1 MKRILKK
8 YYLIIKK
15 ILFDGKSLHKTALIR
30 NSTILKYAAVGK
42 NATVLN
48 SKIAEYS
55 SVGRYTNIIN
65 CEIGKFCSI
74 SWNVSIG
81 ATSHPM
87 SHLTT
92 HAFPYIS
99 NFGISNED
107 KRIVVKTAIGN
118 DVWIA
123 TNVVIMPGVKIG
135 NGAVIGAGAIVTKDV
150 PPYAIVVGVPAK
162 VNGFRFEEKMIA
174 RLEKLK
180 WWDLPEKDLK
190 NNIDLFRKDFSSEDL
205 LELEKIC
212 K

>member
-1 MKRILKK
+1 MKILLKK
-8 YYLIIKK
+8 YYLIIKR
-15 ILFDGKSLHKTALIR
+15 IFFQGKSIHRTALIR
-30 NSTILKYAAVGK
+30 NSKILKYAAVGK

-48 SKIAEYS
+48 SNIDAYT
-55 SVGRYTNIIN
+55 SVGRSSNIMN
-65 CEIGKFCSI
+65 CNIGKFCSI

-81 ATSHPM
+81 ATSHPL

-107 KRIVVKTAIGN
+107 KRIVVKTVIGH

-123 TNVVIMPGVKIG
+123 TNVVILSGLKIG

-162 VNGFRFEEKMIA
+162 INSYRFDKDTIIK
-174 RLEKLK
+174 LEKLH
-180 WWDLPEKDLK
+180 WWNMDERELK
-190 NNIDLFRKDFSSEDL
+190 ENITLFKKEFTQDKL
-205 LELEKIC
+205 GMLEKIC
-212 K
+212 N